1 MHIFFQN
8 DVTTAFMILLQ
19 LLSADFSEEE
29 QVIVALPSQEQ
40 IAMLLTSLQI
50 QTDAATVGTN
60 GNSKTGSQVGV
71 AEKT

>member
-1 MHIFFQN
+1 MQN

-40 IAMLLTSLQI
+40 IAILLTSLQI
-50 QTDAATVGTN
+50 QTDTATN

>member
-1 MHIFFQN
+1 MQN

-40 IAMLLTSLQI
+40 IAILLTSLQI
-50 QTDAATVGTN
+50 QTDTATI

-71 AEKT
+71 AEKA